1 MKKTLLSLITICSM
15 LTVSI
20 YTTPVM
26 AIDFSKDES
35 KYIKLCSSSS
45 LTKDNKATC
54 EEFNEYLSKKNANLK
69 DEISDTKKELSQTNS
84 DINSVSSK
92 VNSISSQIESKSN
105 EIDYL
110 LSSIN
115 KVEKNISTKETE
127 MKDRLYSMQTYYNSN
142 TFVEFIFGASSF
154 SDFFSRLNSV
164 NDITSYEKE
173 LVDELTKQKEQ
184 LASQKA
190 TLLDAQASL
199 QAQKNTQLALQDQL
213 LDLKSSQQSEIKD
226 NQAESNKVSAAQ
238 KKIDAALDA
247 LMAQAPSGGGGG
259 GSYVP
264 GSSTAGNAVAQKALT
279 KQGSRYWWG
288 APGGGFGDGQGLDNP
303 NAKYFDCSGFVAWS
317 HRQVGIKIGRTTASG
332 YSRSGVGI
340 SKSQLQ
346 AGDVITFSYGSGVA
360 HIGIYIGG
368 GSFVHAAGDGS
379 GTRGQYANQCVKVAK
394 LAGYWE
400 SHVYNYRR
408 LY

>member
-368 GSFVHAAGDGS
+368 GSFVHAAGSGS

>member
-1 MKKTLLSLITICSM
+1 MKKTFLSLITICSM

-20 YTTPVM
+20 YRTPVM

-45 LTKDNKATC
+45 LTKANKETC
-54 EEFNEYLSKKNANLK
+54 EEFNEYLSKKNKNLK
-69 DEISDTKKELSQTNS
+69 EEIADTKKDLSKTNS
-84 DINSVSSK
+84 DINEVTSK
-92 VNSISSQIESKSN
+92 VKSVSSQIESKSN

-110 LSSIN
+110 LASIT
-115 KVEKNISTKETE
+115 KIEKSITTKEVE
-127 MKDRLYSMQTYYNSN
+127 IKDRLYSMQTYYNSN
-142 TFVEFIFGASSF
+142 SFVEFIFGSSSF
-154 SDFFSRLNSV
+154 SDFFSRLNSI
-164 NDITSYEKE
+164 NDITSYENE
-173 LVDELTKQKEQ
+173 LVSELTKQKEQ
-184 LASQKA
+184 LDTQKE
-190 TLLDAQASL
+190 TLLEAQASL
-199 QAQKNTQLALQDQL
+199 QAQKNSQLSLQDQL
-213 LDLKSSQQSEIKD
+213 VDLKSSQQAEIKD
-226 NQAESNKVSAAQ
+226 NQNEANKVSAAQ
-238 KKIDAALDA
+238 KKVDAALDA

-264 GSSTAGNAVAQKALT
+264 GSSAAGNAVAQKALT
-279 KQGSRYWWG
+279 KLGSRYWWG

-303 NAKYFDCSGFVAWS
+303 NAKYFDCSGFVAWA
-317 HRQVGIKIGRTTASG
+317 HRQSGIKIGRTTAAG
-332 YSRSGVGI
+332 YSRSGKSI
-340 SKSQLQ
+340 TKSQLQ

-368 GSFVHAAGDGS
+368 GSFVHAAGSGS

-400 SHVYNYRR
+400 SHKYNYRR